1 MKNDVILRLTGR
13 QKEELRRHLFPG
25 DGLEAVALAL
35 CGRHCGEGRDCL
47 SVMEVHPVPHAECN
61 CSPDHVTWPTHRLQ
75 ELLQRADAERLSILK
90 VHSHPNGFN
99 RFSEYDNRSDAEFFT
114 AADSWVESGG
124 IHVTAVML
132 PSGRL
137 FGRRGSDTNGFEPLH
152 MISVAGDELEYWF
165 EHEDEDQVV
174 PDFADRHAQI
184 LGDGTFAKMRRLRVA
199 VVGCSGT
206 GSPVVEQL
214 YRLGVGELVLVD
226 PETTGP
232 ENLNRII
239 NSRHRHAILRTPKVE
254 LLADAIEDT
263 GLGTHVFP
271 IQRDLCDPSVV
282 RAVASCDLIF
292 GCVDSVYARYLL
304 NKIASTYCVPYIDVG
319 IGIRADGRGGIGHA
333 TGAVHYLQPDRSSLI
348 SRGVFSVKDIQ
359 SDAMART
366 DPDEHAE
373 QLDAGYIRGADVSQ
387 PAVITIN
394 QLFASYAVLEMLSR
408 LHPIRTDDNAGFAV
422 QRWSLSGDFRNA
434 EPDGE
439 RCRIVSR
446 YLGQGDMDPPLG
458 LPELSILREGRRAS
472 A

>member
-1 MKNDVILRLTGR
+1 MSNDIILRLTGR
-13 QKEELRRHLFPG
+13 QKEALRLHLFPG

-47 SVMEVHPVPHAECN
+47 SVIEVHPVPHADCDR
-61 CSPDHVTWPTHRLQ
+61 SRDRVTWPTDRLRQ
-75 ELLQRADAERLSILK
+75 LLQRADAEGLSILK
-90 VHSHPNGFN
+90 IHSHPTGFD
-99 RFSEYDNRSDAEFFT
+99 RFSEYDDRSDAEFFSAT
-114 AADSWVESGG
+114 ESWVESGG
-124 IHVTAVML
+124 LHATAVML
-132 PSGRL
+132 PNGRL
-137 FGRRGSDTNGFEPLH
+137 FGRSEHKGGSFQPLH
-152 MISVAGDELEYWF
+152 MVSVAGDELEYWF
-165 EHEDEDQVV
+165 EHEAEDQVV

-184 LGDGTFAKMRRLRVA
+184 LGEGTFAKMRQLRVA

-226 PETTGP
+226 PDTIGP

-239 NSRHRHAILRTPKVE
+239 NSRHRHATSRTPKVD

-282 RAVASCDLIF
+282 LAVASCDLVF
-292 GCVDSVYARYLL
+292 GCVDSIYARYLL
-304 NKIASTYCVPYIDVG
+304 NKIACTYCVPYIDVG

-348 SRGVFSVKDIQ
+348 SRNVFSMAEVQ
-359 SDAMART
+359 SDALART

-373 QLDAGYIRGADVSQ
+373 QLDAGYIRGAEVSR

-394 QLFASYAVLEMLSR
+394 QLFASYAVLELLSR
-408 LHPIRTDDNAGFAV
+408 LHPIRTDDNAGFAL
-422 QRWSLSGDFRNA
+422 QRWSLSGDFREA
-434 EPDGE
+434 TPDGD
-439 RCRIVSR
+439 RCKIVSR
-446 YLGQGDMDPPLG
+446 FLGRGDMNPPLG
-458 LPELSILREGRRAS
+458 LPGLSIQREGRRAS

>member
-1 MKNDVILRLTGR
+1 MNNDVILRLTGR

-35 CGRHCGEGRDCL
+35 CGRHRGEGRDCL
-47 SVMEVHPVPHAECN
+47 SVAEVHLVPHADCDR
-61 CSPDHVTWPTHRLQ
+61 SADRVTWPTDRLR
-75 ELLQRADAERLSILK
+75 ELLQRADAEGLSVLK
-90 VHSHPNGFN
+90 IHSHPTGFD
-99 RFSEYDNRSDAEFFT
+99 RFSEYDDRSDAEFF
-114 AADSWVESGG
+114 AATDSWVESGG
-124 IHVTAVML
+124 PHVTAVML

-137 FGRRGSDTNGFEPLH
+137 FGRTANKGGGFRPLH
-152 MISVAGDELEYWF
+152 MVSVAGDELEYWF
-165 EHEDEDQVV
+165 EREDEDQVV
-174 PDFADRHAQI
+174 PDFADRHAQV
-184 LGDGTFAKMRRLRVA
+184 LGEGTFARMRRLRVA

-226 PETTGP
+226 PDTIGP

-239 NSRHRHAILRTPKVE
+239 NSRHRHATSRTPKVD

-271 IQRDLCDPSVV
+271 IQQDLCDPSVV

-348 SRGVFSVKDIQ
+348 SRGVFSVADVQ

-394 QLFASYAVLEMLSR
+394 SLFASHAVLEMLNR
-408 LHPIRTDDNAGFAV
+408 LHPIRMDDNAGFAV
-422 QRWSLSGDFRNA
+422 QRWSLSGDFHTA
-434 EPDGE
+434 EPDGD
-439 RCRIVSR
+439 RCKIVSR
-446 YLGQGDMDPPLG
+446 YLGRGDMHPPLG
-458 LPELSILREGRRAS
+458 LPTLSIQREGSRAI